1 MGVHVDEGQGAVR
14 GGAGAEDGVGD
25 QVVTTQAHWNTL
37 VGEYC
42 PEEDVSSAAHVTAS
56 LNLYCSV
63 MLSQAARTLYRL
75 ATTSP
80 ISATCNQKTNLN
92 HFRDLLGSMLRCHKS
107 HSYNL

>member
-25 QVVTTQAHWNTL
+25 QVVAPQAHWNTL

-56 LNLYCSV
+56 LELLCDAVTSRPDIVQISHHIPNIRNLQSE
-63 MLSQAARTLYRL
+63 
-75 ATTSP
+75 
-80 ISATCNQKTNLN
+80 N
-92 HFRDLLGSMLRCHKS
+92 
-107 HSYNL
+107 